1 MRRLAA
7 LVLVA
12 GLAGGG
18 CKRARHTNPGATIE
32 EQTELASAISV
43 ADRLDSSQ
51 LLSGFHEV
59 EQGAWRWTMKEF
71 AVSLAPPPES
81 AIKGAKLE
89 LEFSLPQAVA
99 GKLLGVS
106 ITPAV
111 SGMKLKPFKVEKV
124 GDQKASFD
132 VSYEQLRGEAVIVQF
147 FLDKAMAPGDG
158 DSRELGL
165 VVSRIGLL
173 PR

>member
-1 MRRLAA
+1 MRRVAA
-7 LVLVA
+7 LALLA
-12 GLAGGG
+12 GLTVGG

-32 EQTELASAISV
+32 EQTELASAIGV
-43 ADRLDSSQ
+43 AERQDSSQ

-81 AIKGAKLE
+81 ALKGVRLE

-99 GKLLGVS
+99 GKLMGMS

-111 SGMKLKPFKVEKV
+111 SGVRLKPFKVEKA
-124 GDQKASFD
+124 GDQKASFE

-147 FLDKAMAPGDG
+147 FLDKWIAPGDG

-165 VVSRIGLL
+165 VVSRIGFF